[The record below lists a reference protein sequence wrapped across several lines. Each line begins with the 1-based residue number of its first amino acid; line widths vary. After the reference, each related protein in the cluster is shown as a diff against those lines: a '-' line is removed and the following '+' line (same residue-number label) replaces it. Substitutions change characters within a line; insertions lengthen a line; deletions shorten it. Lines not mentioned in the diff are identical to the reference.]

1 MTEDEKGFL
10 GEKKSIIQ
18 ATIHTTAIHKHI
30 KYEFLITKDFYFFF
44 FPSMFKTSFT
54 SFTHLDSQR
63 WTVPPCCAG
72 CRVTEAA

>member
-44 FPSMFKTSFT
+44 FPLCLKHPS
-54 SFTHLDSQR
+54 HPLPI
-63 WTVPPCCAG
+63 WTARGGRFLPAVLAAG
-72 CRVTEAA
+72 

>member
-44 FPSMFKTSFT
+44 FS
-54 SFTHLDSQR
+54 LY
-63 WTVPPCCAG
+63 V
-72 CRVTEAA
+72 